1 MNVKMIFAAGKRCR
15 DPHRG
20 GRFVRHHI
28 PYVSNISL
36 SLSLF
41 DSNNEQLEVRP
52 SVRSLSS
59 AFRVYCVST
68 AVVTKKKRACGCSN
82 AFYLKSF
89 KRIDFVFGQ
98 LKAKEK
104 ILSISFFSALCCALR
119 VLGNERSDERLART
133 LSLFS
138 SLAISSLLL
147 CAFVRV
153 RVQRER

>member
-1 MNVKMIFAAGKRCR
+1 MVDLFDTIFLMYQI
-15 DPHRG
+15 
-20 GRFVRHHI
+20 F
-28 PYVSNISL
+28 L